1 MSGKRPPCPP
11 RLLCIIDDS
20 EKSILMLLIDSV
32 VPATHKLPDCASHSA
47 HRPSKTAA
55 RSGRANI
62 VRPPRPVCT
71 PKLRRR
77 ARMPLEAAVFGVA
90 RFVAVGARAKESCWR
105 GGLV

>member
-1 MSGKRPPCPP
+1 
-11 RLLCIIDDS
+11 LLCIIDDS

-77 ARMPLEAAVFGVA
+77 ARMPLEAAVFGVGGSL
-90 RFVAVGARAKESCWR
+90 RRLAVGARARAKSCWR